1 MSRILVVDDDSGML
15 ASLRG
20 LFRSRGQEAVVAR
33 SGQEALGQL
42 DGVDAVVTDFAM
54 PGMDGVQLVQAI
66 HDRDESLPVILLTA
80 HGSERVA
87 VNAMKSGAYDY
98 LTKPFDADEF
108 SVVVD
113 RALEARTLRVQN
125 RRLTA
130 EKALGHSI
138 VGDGPAMR
146 QLLETI
152 SRIAPKDITVLIRG
166 ETGTGKEL
174 IASLLHAQSHRAT
187 GPLVRFNCAAIPGEL
202 AEAELFGHARGAFT
216 GAQQARRGFFAQA
229 DGSTLVL
236 DEIGELPL
244 PVQAKL
250 LRALQEGEI
259 QPVGAGKVERV
270 DVRVIA
276 CTNRD
281 LADEARTGRFRQDL
295 YYRLA
300 VVDLVV
306 PPLRE
311 HREDIPALAA
321 EFARRYAERFGMQD
335 VRLLPELLD
344 SLQRLDW
351 PGNVRQLENAV
362 ARIVALSTGGDIGLE
377 AFAAASAAPAADAD
391 AEASPEGTL
400 SLREQLEAVER
411 SLIRRTMAAV
421 GGNQSEAARRPGLNR
436 GSLIQRPKKDG
447 VIPGPIPARQR
458 SGGQRPLL
466 ATRRPA
472 RSNAGRNASSEHDGL
487 RPSRCRCASAV
498 FIATPYSHVVNL
510 APAGKDLRSCQAERK
525 ACWSTSSASR
535 TVAHM
540 FLA

>member
-236 DEIGELPL
+236 DEVGELPL

-377 AFAAASAAPAADAD
+377 AFALASTAPAADAD
-391 AEASPEGTL
+391 AEAPPEGTL
-400 SLREQLEAVER
+400 SLREQLDAVER
-411 SLIRRTMAAV
+411 SLIRRTMTAV
-421 GGNQSEAARRPGLNR
+421 GGNQSEAARRLGLSR
-436 GSLIQRPKKDG
+436 GSLIERLKKY
-447 VIPGPIPARQR
+447 GPTTAR
-458 SGGQRPLL
+458 
-466 ATRRPA
+466 
-472 RSNAGRNASSEHDGL
+472 
-487 RPSRCRCASAV
+487 
-498 FIATPYSHVVNL
+498 
-510 APAGKDLRSCQAERK
+510 
-525 ACWSTSSASR
+525 
-535 TVAHM
+535 
-540 FLA
+540 

>member
-33 SGQEALGQL
+33 SGQEALDQL
-42 DGVDAVVTDFAM
+42 AGVDAVVTDFAM

-66 HDRDESLPVILLTA
+66 HERDESLPVILLTA

-87 VNAMKSGAYDY
+87 VQAMKSGAYDY
-98 LTKPFDADEF
+98 LTKPFDAEEF

-152 SRIAPKDITVLIRG
+152 SRLAPKDITVLIRG

-174 IASLLHAQSHRAT
+174 IASLMHAQSHRAARA
-187 GPLVRFNCAAIPGEL
+187 LVRFNCAAIPGDL
-202 AEAELFGHARGAFT
+202 AEAELFGHVRGAFT
-216 GAQQARRGFFAQA
+216 GASQARRGFFAQA
-229 DGSTLVL
+229 DGGTLVL

-270 DVRVIA
+270 DVRVVA

-281 LADEARTGRFRQDL
+281 LAEETRAGRFREDL

-335 VRLLPELLD
+335 VRFQPELLD
-344 SLQRLDW
+344 SLQRLEW

-362 ARIVALSTGGDIGLE
+362 ARIVALSTGGEIGLE

-391 AEASPEGTL
+391 AEAPPEGTL
-400 SLREQLEAVER
+400 SLREQLDAVER
-411 SLIRRTMAAV
+411 SLIRRTMTAA
-421 GGNQSEAARRPGLNR
+421 GGNQSEAARRLGLSR
-436 GSLIQRPKKDG
+436 GSLIERLKKY
-447 VIPGPIPARQR
+447 GPMVAR
-458 SGGQRPLL
+458 
-466 ATRRPA
+466 
-472 RSNAGRNASSEHDGL
+472 
-487 RPSRCRCASAV
+487 
-498 FIATPYSHVVNL
+498 
-510 APAGKDLRSCQAERK
+510 
-525 ACWSTSSASR
+525 
-535 TVAHM
+535 
-540 FLA
+540 

>member
-1 MSRILVVDDDSGML
+1 M
-15 ASLRG
+15 
-20 LFRSRGQEAVVAR
+20 
-33 SGQEALGQL
+33 
-42 DGVDAVVTDFAM
+42 VTDFAM

-202 AEAELFGHARGAFT
+202 AEAELFGHTRGAFT

-236 DEIGELPL
+236 DEVGELPL

-321 EFARRYAERFGMQD
+321 EFARRYAERFGIQD

-377 AFAAASAAPAADAD
+377 AFAAASTAPAADAD
-391 AEASPEGTL
+391 AEAPPEGTL
-400 SLREQLEAVER
+400 SLREQLDAVER
-411 SLIRRTMAAV
+411 SLIRRTMTAV
-421 GGNQSEAARRPGLNR
+421 GGNQSEAARRLGLSR
-436 GSLIQRPKKDG
+436 GSLIERLKKY
-447 VIPGPIPARQR
+447 GPTTAR
-458 SGGQRPLL
+458 
-466 ATRRPA
+466 
-472 RSNAGRNASSEHDGL
+472 
-487 RPSRCRCASAV
+487 
-498 FIATPYSHVVNL
+498 
-510 APAGKDLRSCQAERK
+510 
-525 ACWSTSSASR
+525 
-535 TVAHM
+535 
-540 FLA
+540 

>member
-281 LADEARTGRFRQDL
+281 LAGEARTGRFRQDL

-321 EFARRYAERFGMQD
+321 EFARRYAERFGIQD

-377 AFAAASAAPAADAD
+377 AFALASTAPAADAD
-391 AEASPEGTL
+391 AEAPPEGTL
-400 SLREQLEAVER
+400 SLREQLDAVER
-411 SLIRRTMAAV
+411 SLIRRTMTAV
-421 GGNQSEAARRPGLNR
+421 GGNQSEAARRLGLSR
-436 GSLIQRPKKDG
+436 GSLIERLKKY
-447 VIPGPIPARQR
+447 GPTTAR
-458 SGGQRPLL
+458 
-466 ATRRPA
+466 
-472 RSNAGRNASSEHDGL
+472 
-487 RPSRCRCASAV
+487 
-498 FIATPYSHVVNL
+498 
-510 APAGKDLRSCQAERK
+510 
-525 ACWSTSSASR
+525 
-535 TVAHM
+535 
-540 FLA
+540 